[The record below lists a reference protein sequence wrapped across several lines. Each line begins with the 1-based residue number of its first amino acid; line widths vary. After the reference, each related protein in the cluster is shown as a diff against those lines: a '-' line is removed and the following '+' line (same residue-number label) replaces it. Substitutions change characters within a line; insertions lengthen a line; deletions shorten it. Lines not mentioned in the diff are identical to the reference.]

1 MTEDGYTTPKG
12 QSVFHDLFEP
22 EKAANMLIRAQLM
35 HQLTKV
41 LQARF
46 STQSE
51 AAELLEVSQ
60 ARISDLYRGKISQF
74 TVDMLINL
82 LSRAGQQV
90 EVITKAAA

>member
-1 MTEDGYTTPKG
+1 MDDGHTTPAG

-22 EKAANMLIRAQLM
+22 EKAANRLIRAQLM
-35 HQLTKV
+35 HQLTKI

-51 AAELLEVSQ
+51 AAELLGVSQ
-60 ARISDLYRGKISQF
+60 ARISDLYRGKIGQF

-82 LSRAGQQV
+82 LAKAGQQV